1 MGGERMDTKSRIIQE
16 AEQLFVEKGYENVSV
31 RAIAKASGCSHTA
44 IYLYFKDKK
53 ELLNEIAQA
62 PISILH
68 HQLKEIMMMD
78 KNRSDK
84 LHELLRMY
92 ITFGLNHK
100 DVYQLLITVDSINV
114 ESTPTDDPLNEK
126 RIQLFNLMK
135 DVMSLYGLE
144 DQLLSLTR
152 LTFFQMHGIVMT
164 YIHSKEE
171 VEQILARI
179 EPSLDLFVRS
189 LEGLR

>member
-1 MGGERMDTKSRIIQE
+1 MDTKARIIQA

-31 RAIAKASGCSHTA
+31 REIAKASGCSHTA

-53 ELLNEIAQA
+53 ELLNEIAQT
-62 PISILH
+62 PISVLH
-68 HQLKEIMMMD
+68 DQMKEIILL
-78 KNRSDK
+78 NINGGDK
-84 LHELLRMY
+84 LRELIRMY
-92 ITFGLNHK
+92 VRFGLHHK

-114 ESTPTDDPLNEK
+114 ESNPTDDPLNEK

-135 DVMSLYGLE
+135 DVMSRYGSE
-144 DQLLSLTR
+144 DELLSLTR

-164 YIHSKEE
+164 YINSKEE
-171 VEQILARI
+171 AEQILKRI
-179 EPSLDLFVRS
+179 EQSLDMFARS

>member
-1 MGGERMDTKSRIIQE
+1 MMDTRARIIQA
-16 AEQLFVEKGYENVSV
+16 AEKLFVEKGYENVSV
-31 RAIAKASGCSHTA
+31 REIAKASGCSHTA

-62 PISILH
+62 PISVLQDKIQKIIL
-68 HQLKEIMMMD
+68 LDI
-78 KNRSDK
+78 NRSDK
-84 LHELLRMY
+84 LRELFRMY
-92 ITFGLNHK
+92 VIFGLHHR

-114 ESTPTDDPLNEK
+114 ESIPANDPLNEK
-126 RIQLFNLMK
+126 RIQLFDLLK
-135 DVMSLYGLE
+135 DMMSFYGAE
-144 DQLLSLTR
+144 EELLSLTR

-171 VEQILARI
+171 PEKIFDRI
-179 EPSLDLFVRS
+179 EPSINMFASS